1 MANEN
6 TYVVTGTIDQLDNK
20 EIVQAFL
27 EGRTQRAG
35 KPLRVFLRPAIT
47 HPTDGGDL
55 ASGWYSTF
63 DKNCMRTI
71 MNGGEQSGPWTLTCE
86 TTYKG
91 EYVNEMIKEAVLT
104 QSTTPAP
111 TQPAPAAPVPAT
123 PATPA
128 TPPTTQ
134 PLRGMDDRGLS
145 IIRQVAFKGAVDV
158 AMCLD
163 RMGHLEVNSNHIAGL
178 TDTYMSIILGTY
190 VPTPDEETPP
200 ADDQYIQQEF

>member
-6 TYVVTGTIDQLDNK
+6 TYVVTGLVDQLDNK
-20 EIVQAFL
+20 DIAQAFV
-27 EGRTQRAG
+27 EGQTQRAG
-35 KPLRVFLRPAIT
+35 KPLRVLLK
-47 HPTDGGDL
+47 DQ
-55 ASGWYSTF
+55 SGSTKWYGTF

-71 MNGGEQSGPWTLTCE
+71 LNGGEQSGPWTLTCE

-123 PATPA
+123 PD
-128 TPPTTQ
+128 TPPKPR
-134 PLRGMDDRGLS
+134 PLKGMDDRGLS
-145 IIRQVAFKGAVDV
+145 IIRQVAFKAAVDTTPSGD
-158 AMCLD
+158 L
-163 RMGHLEVNSNHIAGL
+163 NHIAET
-178 TDTYMSIILGTY
+178 TDAFMSIILGTY
-190 VPTPDEETPP
+190 VPPPDEETPP

>member
-6 TYVVTGTIDQLDNK
+6 TYVVTGLVDQLDNK
-20 EIVQAFL
+20 DIAQAFV
-27 EGRTQRAG
+27 EGQTQRAG
-35 KPLRVFLRPAIT
+35 KPLRVLLK
-47 HPTDGGDL
+47 DQ
-55 ASGWYSTF
+55 SGSTKWYGTF

-71 MNGGEQSGPWTLTCE
+71 LNGGEQSGPWTLTCE

-91 EYVNEMIKEAVLT
+91 TYVNEMIKEAVLT

-128 TPPTTQ
+128 TTQ
-134 PLRGMDDRGLS
+134 PLSGMDDRGLS
-145 IIRQVAFKGAVDV
+145 IIRQVAFKAAVDV
-158 AMCLD
+158 
-163 RMGHLEVNSNHIAGL
+163 SIAGGEGYWGTNDNL
-178 TDTYMSIILGTY
+178 LAAKTDSYMSIILGTY

>member
-6 TYVVTGTIDQLDNK
+6 TYVVTGLVDQLDNK
-20 EIVQAFL
+20 DIAQAFV
-27 EGRTQRAG
+27 EGKTQRAG
-35 KPLRVFLRPAIT
+35 KPLRVLLK
-47 HPTDGGDL
+47 DQ
-55 ASGWYSTF
+55 SGSAKWYGTF

-91 EYVNEMIKEAVLT
+91 QYVNEMIKEAVLT

-123 PATPA
+123 PAT
-128 TPPTTQ
+128 TQ

-145 IIRQVAFKGAVDV
+145 IIRQVAFKAAVDV
-158 AMCLD
+158 VLRWPVTSDPTM
-163 RMGHLEVNSNHIAGL
+163 LEDYVSRR
-178 TDTYMSIILGTY
+178 TDSFMSIILGTY

-200 ADDQYIQQEF
+200 ADEQYIQQEF